1 MNDLLIPAA
10 AQLASIVAGVWVLTE
25 IIGNSTHWRKDL
37 IALVLGPALAI
48 GGYVFGFVT
57 AIPVTVPAWKGYG
70 GAAFAGLIATLTAK
84 AFHDYLLTPYLAH
97 REGPPGPPTPPLG
110 RTT

>member
-1 MNDLLIPAA
+1 MTTDLLVPAGL
-10 AQLASIVAGVWVLTE
+10 QLASIVAGVWVLTE
-25 IIGNSTHWRKDL
+25 IIGNLMHCRKDL
-37 IALVLGPALAI
+37 LALALGPALAI

-84 AFHDYLLTPYLAH
+84 AFHDYLLNPYLA
-97 REGPPGPPTPPLG
+97 RRNDPPAGG
-110 RTT
+110 TT